1 MKTDGVVGFSTL
13 VHLWQVAGESA
24 YLYRD
29 EANISPETTVKGND
43 MFEFYIAAREQKE
56 TGHLVS
62 SPDKN
67 TAP

>member
-29 EANISPETTVKGND
+29 EANISPETTVKG
-43 MFEFYIAAREQKE
+43 K
-56 TGHLVS
+56 
-62 SPDKN
+62 
-67 TAP
+67 